1 VKRSRASLAI
11 TWLALGIGACSDSPP
26 SDHWVGTWSNGLI
39 CFRAATLLG
48 LPASTRFDD
57 QSIRMIAHTSLG
69 GDQVR
74 VRISNRCATT
84 PLEIGAASIGLRDD
98 TAAGIRPESAR
109 ALRFDGLG
117 SAAIP
122 PGSTLTSDPVDLAL
136 PALADLAITLYL
148 PSGTLPE
155 TSHPQGARGYV
166 SGTGDFTGDTAGTG
180 FPTATAHWFFLEAVE
195 VLASPDA
202 AAIVAFGDSVTEGTG
217 TTFDANHRWP
227 DLLAERLAGAG
238 LRRGVLN
245 VGINGNKVLN
255 SLLGDAALVRFDRD
269 ALDQAGVKTVIL
281 LEGIND
287 IGLGDPDVSAEQVIA
302 GDRQLIDRA
311 HARGV
316 AILGGTLTPAE
327 GNPYDF
333 YRSYDESKRIA
344 VNRFIREAGAFD
356 GVVDFAAAVEDP
368 ARPSRWAPGL
378 SMDALHPTDAG
389 ARLLADAVD
398 LELLR

>member
-11 TWLALGIGACSDSPP
+11 TWLALGIGACSDAPP

-74 VRISNRCATT
+74 VRISNRCGTT
-84 PLEIGAASIGLRDD
+84 PLEIGAASIGLRD
-98 TAAGIRPESAR
+98 TAAGIHPESVR

-148 PSGTLPE
+148 PSETLPE

-166 SGTGDFTGDTAGTG
+166 SGAGDFTGDTAGTG

-238 LRRGVLN
+238 PLRGVLN

-269 ALDQAGVKTVIL
+269 ALDQAGVKTIIL

-302 GDRQLIDRA
+302 GDRQLIERA
-311 HARGV
+311 HARGI

-327 GNPYDF
+327 GNPYAY

-368 ARPSRWAPGL
+368 AHPSRWAPGL
-378 SMDALHPTDAG
+378 SMDALHPSDAG